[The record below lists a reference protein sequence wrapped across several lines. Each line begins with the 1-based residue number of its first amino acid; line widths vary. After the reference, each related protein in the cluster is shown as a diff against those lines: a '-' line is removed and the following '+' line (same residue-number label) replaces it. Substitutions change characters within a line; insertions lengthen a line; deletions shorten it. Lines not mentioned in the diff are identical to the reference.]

1 MSVRLMTAVFDRY
14 PNGAGE
20 FTLAL
25 ALADNA
31 HDDGTRIFPT
41 VATLAQKTRQSVR
54 AVQYQLRKME
64 EMGWLQLVGAG
75 NGGLGRSREYR
86 ISPEWIAGGEL
97 TPLEKGANSAPP
109 REATQAPERVQT
121 ATAKGA
127 DFAPGGVQNS
137 ARKGATIAP
146 AIEPQ
151 EPSVILSPQPP
162 SRGADCSLPKP
173 AEPFT
178 LVGGPSDGPAASSK
192 DRKPFPNPVELQTWL
207 DACKAAGVSSIPP
220 DDPVFAYCDTVG
232 ISRDVL
238 ALHWQEFV
246 RRRRGARKR
255 QKSWEQTFR
264 NSVESNWFGL
274 WVLTAD
280 GRCELSTKGRQA
292 RAWHDA
298 QHREAA

>member
-14 PNGAGE
+14 PNGGGE

-31 HDDGTRIFPT
+31 HDDGSHIYPT
-41 VATLAQKTRQSVR
+41 VATLAEKTRQSVR

-75 NGGLGRSREYR
+75 HGGYSKSRQYR
-86 ISPEWIAGGEL
+86 INREWIAGGEL
-97 TPLEKGANSAPP
+97 MPPEKGANSAPLS
-109 REATQAPERVQT
+109 EAPAEPKRVQN
-121 ATAKGA
+121 AAE
-127 DFAPGGVQNS
+127 
-137 ARKGATIAP
+137 KGATIAP
-146 AIEPQ
+146 AKEPQ

-162 SRGADCSLPKP
+162 SRGADHSPPKP

-178 LVGGPSDGPAASSK
+178 LVGAAPSGPAASAK
-192 DRKPFPNPVELQTWL
+192 DRKPYPSPVELQTWL
-207 DACKAAGVSSIPP
+207 DDCKAAGVSSIPP
-220 DDPVFAYCDTVG
+220 DDPVFAYCGTVG
-232 ISRDVL
+232 IPRDVL

-246 RRRRGARKR
+246 RRRRSARKR

-292 RAWHDA
+292 KAFHDA
-298 QHREAA
+298 QVREAA